1 MGTPVEQM
9 PPPPATKTNVISII
23 SLVVGIIGLLGVCV
37 AIFIPVAGPI
47 CVGIL
52 AIVAIVTGFLGMNQ
66 VGKTGEKGRG
76 MAIGGLILGVVT
88 LLAACLLG
96 VGAAVLGPQ
105 IGNILSQMSSGLIN
119 SGLFVPTP

>member
-1 MGTPVEQM
+1 
-9 PPPPATKTNVISII
+9 
-23 SLVVGIIGLLGVCV
+23 
-37 AIFIPVAGPI
+37 
-47 CVGIL
+47 
-52 AIVAIVTGFLGMNQ
+52 
-66 VGKTGEKGRG
+66 
-76 MAIGGLILGVVT
+76 VVT